1 LPSLKFARAIS
12 RNEFVELI
20 DEVVDKDA
28 RKVNNLM
35 VVKSGYIGCD
45 PLNPG
50 LLRLILKY
58 LNGNDLQNKDVKTKS
73 ELLHYVNEESLA
85 KFIAGDIIYPK
96 RSLPS
101 TSMEFSH
108 GGFQYSVYYT
118 NFKYQCQSED
128 FPLSISQMG
137 GDADEIYI
145 KCYVLN
151 TLNYLTHMQKESAG
165 SLTVT
170 KAVHGVIRK
179 IEWSVM
185 AVAERVY
192 DNPARFYKRK
202 GYGGKEV
209 VPFIRLYYYRGFQMT
224 LWP

>member
-1 LPSLKFARAIS
+1 MSFLLPSLKFARAIS

-20 DEVVDKDA
+20 DGVVDKDA

-58 LNGNDLQNKDVKTKS
+58 LNGNDLQNKDVKIKS

-101 TSMEFSH
+101 MEFSH
-108 GGFQYSVYYT
+108 GGFEYSVFWCRLST
-118 NFKYQCQSED
+118 VLKSRILYQ
-128 FPLSISQMG
+128 LS
-137 GDADEIYI
+137 
-145 KCYVLN
+145 
-151 TLNYLTHMQKESAG
+151 G
-165 SLTVT
+165 S
-170 KAVHGVIRK
+170 G
-179 IEWSVM
+179 S
-185 AVAERVY
+185 
-192 DNPARFYKRK
+192 D
-202 GYGGKEV
+202 
-209 VPFIRLYYYRGFQMT
+209 
-224 LWP
+224 